1 MRNLLWIILFGLF
14 FSIFFASCGGDSRT
28 YARQIDEE
36 RALIDNFIKRQGI
49 VITNTMPHDSVFLA
63 EGNENLF
70 FRSSS
75 GLLYR
80 LEEPNSPPSPPDTII
95 RGVSVNFFYIEYTLT
110 ERSDTADF
118 RSPQSFPFGNTFI
131 FGGGP
136 TMSTSTA
143 FIEAF
148 GYMKRSGTKA
158 RLIVPHRIGFNTGL
172 VRPFGYDLEIKFF
185 IHPNTPRTD

>member
-14 FSIFFASCGGDSRT
+14 FSISSVSCSGDPRT

-36 RALIDNFIKRQGI
+36 RALIDDFIRRQGI
-49 VITNTMPHDSVFLA
+49 QTTNTMPHDTVFR
-63 EGNENLF
+63 NNPNLF

-80 LEEPNSPPSPPDTII
+80 LERPNAPPSPADTII